1 LKKSKHLIALKVF
14 PISFPSY
21 KDRQENI
28 RVIDPYQSEKATGA
42 IMKVIE
48 YPGVSIMVFCLEGAL
63 SFIYLF
69 DKECVI
75 NMLEKRIPRKLDKNI
90 AAFRAGYETAEG
102 MEK

>member
-1 LKKSKHLIALKVF
+1 
-14 PISFPSY
+14 
-21 KDRQENI
+21 
-28 RVIDPYQSEKATGA
+28 
-42 IMKVIE
+42 MKVIE

-90 AAFRAGYETAEG
+90 ATFYAGYKIVKG
-102 MEK
+102 III

>member
-1 LKKSKHLIALKVF
+1 M
-14 PISFPSY
+14 
-21 KDRQENI
+21 
-28 RVIDPYQSEKATGA
+28 KA
-42 IMKVIE
+42 IE
-48 YPGVSIMVFCLEGAL
+48 YPGVSVMVFCLECAL

-69 DKECVI
+69 DKEC